1 MKILKISLVIILGF
15 AILAFAAYKFY
26 KAENQEILIK
36 MDDGVKLST
45 SVFVPRGRGPFP
57 AVLVRTPYNKYGEEW
72 LGQAFNIFQI
82 AVVLQDTRGKY
93 GSEGKFYPFINERE
107 DGLATLRWIRSQPW
121 SDGRVAG
128 WGGSYVG
135 YTQWA
140 ISDSLDFMTL
150 LLTGSRIYDLTYPDS
165 LFSLQTAFLWGTDNA
180 SDKLNKI
187 DSTRRTKAILT
198 LPITLA
204 DDSTI
209 KDIDFFNDWII
220 HDRFDDYWKQM
231 DFRGKSKAPVLSIA
245 GWYDLFLNTQIADF
259 QALGSSK
266 DNPDSRL
273 IIGPLAHG
281 SLGEPN
287 EYGGLKKTGKPTAI
301 FKYLRR
307 VIKGRRGALSYPLHN
322 KRYNLFVM
330 ERNEYISSDV
340 WPPEET
346 EIKKYYLG
354 PENIIA
360 SKPFEMNG
368 SLSYTYD
375 PADPFPS
382 LGGTTLGKGVG
393 PARQNP
399 NVGRTDQIVFEMDAA
414 NEPLI
419 LLGPVSAT
427 LWVSSSAG
435 CSDFFVGIQD
445 VFPEGKII
453 NIQEGGARLKFSN
466 GIKKQADIS
475 VWATGYQL
483 NPGHR
488 LRVVISSGWFPRYN
502 RSLNNCEPAAT
513 ATIMNK
519 AVQTLWYGP
528 DNPSSVNLP
537 VYTIPLGDN

>member
-1 MKILKISLVIILGF
+1 MKVLKISLVIILGF
-15 AILAFAAYKFY
+15 TILAFAGYKFY
-26 KAENQEILIK
+26 KAGNQEILIT

-45 SVFVPRGRGPFP
+45 SVFVPHGRGPFP
-57 AVLVRTPYNKYGEEW
+57 AVLVRTPYNKYSEEW
-72 LGQAFNIFQI
+72 LGKAFNIFRV

-93 GSEGKFYPFINERE
+93 RSEGKFYPFINERE

-128 WGGSYVG
+128 YGGSYVG

-187 DSTRRTKAILT
+187 DSARRAKAILT
-198 LPITLA
+198 LPVTLA
-204 DDSTI
+204 DDSAI

-259 QALGSSK
+259 QALGSK
-266 DNPDSRL
+266 DDPKSRL

-281 SLGEPN
+281 SPGEPN

-307 VIKGRRGALSYPLHN
+307 VIKGRNGVLSSPFHD
-322 KRYNLFVM
+322 KRYNLFIM
-330 ERNEYISSDV
+330 ELNEYIGSDV
-340 WPPEET
+340 WPPAET

-354 PENIIA
+354 PENVIA
-360 SKPFEMNG
+360 PKPFEMSG

-375 PADPFPS
+375 PANPFPN
-382 LGGTTLGKGVG
+382 LGGTTLGKGAG
-393 PARQNP
+393 PSRQNP
-399 NVGRTDQIVFEMDAA
+399 NVGRTDQILFEMAVA

-427 LWVSSSAG
+427 LWLSSSAE
-435 CSDFFVGIQD
+435 CTDFIVGIQD
-445 VFPEGKII
+445 VFPDGKII
-453 NIQEGGARLKFSN
+453 NIQEGGARLKFGDDS
-466 GIKKQADIS
+466 KKQAEIS
-475 VWATGYQL
+475 IWATGYQL

-513 ATIMNK
+513 AATMNE

-528 DNPSSVNLP
+528 DTPSSVNLP
-537 VYTIPLGDN
+537 VYTIP